1 MGECYQKKIGAL
13 LVFFWGLGAFTLGF
27 VIGKFVSGE

>member
-1 MGECYQKKIGAL
+1 MKKKWDAL

-27 VIGKFVSGE
+27 VIGKFAFG